1 MKKGLIL
8 SMATAIF
15 TCSFGQNNS
24 PYPQSY
30 FQKPL
35 DIPIVL
41 AGTFGELRSNH
52 FHSGMD
58 IKTKQREGLKV
69 YAAAEGYVS
78 RINIRE
84 GGYGKALYITHPNGY
99 TSVYAHLQKFGP
111 EIEAFIKSEQYSS
124 ESYVIERFP
133 AKNQLKIAAGQVV
146 AYSGNTGGS
155 SAPHLHFEIRDNNQ
169 RPMNP
174 MLFGLVVDDNQ
185 SPVIEGL
192 YAYALSSDAHVN
204 HQRQRTKLRLTRN
217 DQGNYTSESISAA
230 GDIGFAIEAF
240 DRLDKAANKN
250 GLTGIETKINGQQN
264 FLLDFNK
271 FSFDESKHINR
282 LIDFEYYE
290 KNKRRLQL
298 LFKKSN
304 NPLSLYKN
312 VIQNGVVQV
321 EPNQSVVY
329 EVLVTDYTGNK
340 TTIIVPLTFSEPQ
353 SEEIVS
359 DSSNDIIIPYEEDFN
374 IREGH
379 ISSYFPKNC
388 FYEDVPISI
397 INNNDTLQIRG
408 PISAAQKSFL
418 ISFDISSYALE
429 DRKYL
434 LIASVWGRNRT
445 MYPMSTS
452 RKGDQLSAYTKSF
465 SRYTLAEDRT
475 PPVVRPSNFT
485 SGQWMSKY
493 RYLKLKISDD
503 FSGISAYQA
512 TINGKWILMEYES
525 KTGTLTYDFNDGVID
540 QEENKLKVIVTDN
553 IGNSTTFESV
563 FYRQ

>member
-250 GLTGIETKINGQQN
+250 GLTSIETKINGQQN

-312 VIQNGVVQV
+312 VVQNGVVQV

-379 ISSYFPKNC
+379 ISLYFPKNC

-408 PISAAQKSFL
+408 PVSAAQKSFL

-503 FSGISAYQA
+503 FSGISAYRA